1 MRSLFFTC
9 LLGILVNGSSLAK
22 ERIHVLIVDGRNN
35 HNWQITT
42 DALQA
47 TLEATGRF
55 TVSTTTAPPS
65 TTPRAP
71 RAPKSVH
78 PRVKAAFE
86 KYAQAYK
93 EQTKPAKD
101 ALGEHWQTWQP
112 DFAAHDVVIMN
123 YNGQNWPEASRKAFV
138 EY

>member
-1 MRSLFFTC
+1 MVAPIAKGRILCFLDQMKAILQFLALSFLVSGSLQAMKP
-9 LLGILVNGSSLAK
+9 I
-22 ERIHVLIVDGRNN
+22 RVLIVDGRNN

-42 DALQA
+42 DALRA
-47 TLEATGRF
+47 TLEATDRF
-55 TVSTTTAPPS
+55 TITATTAPPS

-101 ALGEHWQTWQP
+101 ALG
-112 DFAAHDVVIMN
+112 D
-123 YNGQNWPEASRKAFV
+123 R
-138 EY
+138 